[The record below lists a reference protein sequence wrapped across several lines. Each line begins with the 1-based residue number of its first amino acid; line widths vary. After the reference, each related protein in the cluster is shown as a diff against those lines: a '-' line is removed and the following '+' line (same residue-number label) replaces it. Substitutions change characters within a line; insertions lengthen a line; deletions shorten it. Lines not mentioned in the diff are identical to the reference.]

1 MTSSGRYLMDL
12 ISGTLSPS
20 GENVLIHC
28 GHQLATRY
36 IEIKKSTGKLQ
47 LPIEEAA
54 ADIAWDAIAPIFE
67 LSSDRHFSKLRERLI
82 AATSIFEKPDESD
95 LLVCYRKIIH
105 QAVSDEIFNYFR
117 EQDPTLARIIRN
129 IKDIIGQ
136 RDDMEIRS
144 LSTGKFV
151 CLAPVEANSDR
162 SGLRSDTGNH
172 HSDPDL
178 TLSQYNQAEI
188 RELTPVKSTSARH
201 PIDPDILCIK
211 LWDRIRG
218 SSIPGTHQFLDLVFD
233 IMADSNGYNMVLLTG
248 LALTYRELCVK
259 KQLSGESD
267 IPVIPML
274 TSDELADF
282 INKTIRCLE
291 TNYYNKYVGRN
302 KLSADDWHIY
312 MHCFREIF
320 LANYQES
327 DTDGLTYF
335 EVLKKSLPDLTP
347 EQYREQYKAQF
358 EYLISLMRTE
368 FINHLKK
375 EFNFGQSA

>member
-1 MTSSGRYLMDL
+1 MTSSGKHLMDL
-12 ISGTLSPS
+12 VSGTLSPS

-36 IEIKKSTGKLQ
+36 IEIKKNTGNLH
-47 LPIEEAA
+47 LPIDEAA

-67 LSSDRHFSKLRERLI
+67 LSSDRHFSKLRDRLI
-82 AATSIFEKPDESD
+82 STASTFENPDESD
-95 LLVCYRKIIH
+95 LLICYRKIIH

-117 EQDPTLARIIRN
+117 EQDPALARIIRN

-136 RDDMEIRS
+136 RNDLEIRS

-151 CLAPVEANSDR
+151 CLAPVEA
-162 SGLRSDTGNH
+162 T
-172 HSDPDL
+172 
-178 TLSQYNQAEI
+178 
-188 RELTPVKSTSARH
+188 STRH

-211 LWDRIRG
+211 LWDKIRG
-218 SSIPGTHQFLDLVFD
+218 SSIPGTHQFLDLVRD
-233 IMADSNGYNMVLLTG
+233 IMSESDGYNMVLLTG

-259 KQLSGESD
+259 KQVSGDSD
-267 IPVIPML
+267 FPLIPML
-274 TSDELADF
+274 TGNELADF
-282 INKTIRCLE
+282 INKSIHCLE

-327 DTDGLTYF
+327 EDDGLTYF
-335 EVLKKSLPDLTP
+335 DVLKKSLPGLTP
-347 EQYREQYKAQF
+347 EKYRERYKAQF
-358 EYLISLMRTE
+358 EYLISLMRAE

-375 EFNFGQSA
+375 EFNFGQSG